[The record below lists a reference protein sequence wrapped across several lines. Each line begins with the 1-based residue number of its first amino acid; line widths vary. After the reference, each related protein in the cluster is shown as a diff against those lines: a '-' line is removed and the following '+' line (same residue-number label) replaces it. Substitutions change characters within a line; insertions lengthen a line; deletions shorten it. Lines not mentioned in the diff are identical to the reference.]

1 MDKNKGG
8 RPKKKIDKKQFEG
21 MCMIQCT
28 QEEICSVL
36 DVSDKTLYKWCHE
49 TYKKPFSVVF
59 SEKKQGGKMSLRRQ
73 QWELAR
79 QGNSTMNIWL
89 GKNLLKQSDN
99 PLQDEIKL
107 RELALKEREF
117 DLKEKILLRQLEE
130 VDEENDV
137 AKAIREVFGVVANGD
152 NK

>member
-1 MDKNKGG
+1 MA
-8 RPKKKIDKKQFEG
+8 RPRKVINKKQFENLCSLG
-21 MCMIQCT
+21 CT
-28 QEEICSVL
+28 VEDICSVL
-36 DVSDKTLYKWCHE
+36 DVGRDTLFRWCKE
-49 TYKKPFSVVF
+49 TYN
-59 SEKKQGGKMSLRRQ
+59 MSFATIYEQRKGILKASIRKRQ
-73 QWELAR
+73 IDLAKS
-79 QGNSTMNIWL
+79 GNPTMNVWL

-107 RELALKEREF
+107 RELVLKEREF